1 MIYSRFG
8 TKLTLLSKDTD
19 ASGQV
24 RIQATT
30 EGMEGVR
37 DFRRADLMA
46 DDGPPEIDAAIAK
59 LQTKP
64 AKQ

>member
-19 ASGQV
+19 EAGQV

-37 DFRRADLMA
+37 DFRRSDLMA
-46 DDGPPEIDAAIAK
+46 DDGPPEIDAAIAQ
-59 LQTKP
+59 LQPKKTRS
-64 AKQ
+64 